1 MLHKLLNFS
10 RHYKIALLMLMDAL
24 LLPLALLTSVLL
36 RLGGGWDPK
45 LDHYLWIFAV
55 PPLWVLPIFVKLGL
69 YRAVLGYVDDK
80 IVRTVFYGVTLAVL
94 VLTAVITMAGITPF
108 PRTAIII
115 FWVFAMAYIGG
126 SRFALRGLIR
136 RLDAQESPRAPVL
149 IYGAGR
155 AGLQL
160 MMALQAGREYRPVA
174 FLDDSPEKWGK
185 TYRGL
190 RVHDPR
196 EVSMLI
202 RDSNAQSILLAIPSA
217 SRSQQ
222 RRIIESLEP
231 LRISIKRLPGMADL
245 VSGDVRVQ
253 ELKEVGIDDLL
264 GRDPVPPKQELLAA
278 NITGKTVMVTGAGGS
293 IGSELCRQIALG
305 KPARLVLFELS
316 EFALYSIDQELAR
329 LAPQVSRVALL
340 GSVTDPARLRSIMQT
355 FAVDTVYHAAAYK
368 HVPMVE
374 HNPVAGIVNNALGTD
389 TCAQAAVECGVKTFV
404 LISTDKAVRP
414 TNVMGASKRLA
425 ELVLQARQAAG
436 SATRFVMVRFGNVL
450 GSSGSVVPLFKQQI
464 AAGGPVTV
472 THPDITRYFMTIPEA
487 AQLVIQA
494 GAMGE
499 GGDVFVLDMGEP
511 VRIADLARRMVR
523 LSGLDIKDDARPD
536 GDIEIR
542 FSGLRPG
549 EKLYEELLIGDG
561 ASPTDHPRILRA
573 QEYHIPQQ
581 TLQPLLLQM
590 HAACQ
595 ALDAPLAFS
604 LLHEIVHEFNGE
616 DSTCDW
622 LAVQNHHTS
631 ENV

>member
-1 MLHKLLNFS
+1 MLDRLLNFS

-36 RLGGGWDPK
+36 RLGGSWDPK
-45 LDHYLWIFAV
+45 LDQYWWIFAV
-55 PPLWVLPIFVKLGL
+55 LPVWVLPIFVRLGL

-136 RLDAQESPRAPVL
+136 QLDAHESPRTPVL

-160 MMALQAGREYRPVA
+160 MMALQAGREYRPIA
-174 FLDDSPEKWGK
+174 FLDDDQTLWGK

-196 EVSMLI
+196 EVAPLI
-202 RDSNAQSILLAIPSA
+202 RDTKAQSILLAIPSA

-231 LRISIKRLPGMADL
+231 LRVTIKRLPGMADL
-245 VSGDVRVQ
+245 VSGDVRVE

-264 GRDPVPPKQELLAA
+264 GRDPVPPKVELLAA
-278 NITGKTVMVTGAGGS
+278 NITGKSVMITGAGGS

-305 KPARLVLFELS
+305 QPARLILFELS

-329 LAPQVSRVALL
+329 IAPHIPRVALL
-340 GSVTDPARLRSIMQT
+340 GSVTDTNRLRTVMRT
-355 FAVDTVYHAAAYK
+355 FNVETVYHAAAYK

-374 HNPVAGIVNNALGTD
+374 HNPVSGIVNNALGTD
-389 TCAQAAVECGVKTFV
+389 ICAQVSVECGVKTFV

-425 ELVLQARQAAG
+425 ELVLQARHAAG
-436 SATRFVMVRFGNVL
+436 SPTRFVMVRFGNVL

-464 AAGGPVTV
+464 TAGGPITV

-523 LSGLDIKDDARPD
+523 LSGLEVKDDTRPD

-542 FSGLRPG
+542 FTGLRPG

-561 ASPTDHPRILRA
+561 AKPTDHPRILRA
-573 QEYHIPQQ
+573 EEYHLPQDE
-581 TLQPLLLQM
+581 LQPLLNRL
-590 HAACQ
+590 HEACDQ
-595 ALDAPLAFS
+595 LDAEKAF
-604 LLHEIVHEFNGE
+604 LILHEIVHEFRGE
-616 DSTCDW
+616 TETCDW
-622 LAVQNHHTS
+622 LAVTQKQHAAD
-631 ENV
+631 